1 MYLKA
6 FSHFAKKINQL
17 IRPTRIDHHLISIA
31 AIDIVSQLQENN
43 YEAYIVG
50 GAVRDI
56 LLGFPPKDFDIATS
70 AKPEEIRQIFKHSRI
85 IGRRFKLVHVIY
97 KKEIIEVST
106 FRTAPIE
113 KIHMKNGILKD
124 NEYGSLIEDIK
135 RRDFTINALYYNPI
149 QKKLIDS
156 YGGENDAKKRTIKL
170 IGEPNKRFKEDP
182 IRVLRALRFAAKL
195 NMNIHRQTLI
205 QIKPS
210 MKLLD
215 TIPHARVFDEILKF
229 FLSGHAKSSYMIFKE
244 YDLTTKYLPALNNL
258 DSNFEE
264 FVLKA
269 LNNCDQRIA
278 NNKHI
283 SPGFIFSVFLW
294 KDVFNLWKKIETKY
308 PHSSIALNE
317 AIESVIFKQN
327 KVFAIQKRFLTAM
340 SEIWRL
346 QIRFENLNQK
356 KVYRLFSH
364 PRFRAAY
371 DFMLI
376 RAESKQFDKNLSE
389 WWVKFVNADDS
400 SRKKIMNKK
409 NYV

>member
-149 QKKLIDS
+149 KKKLIDS
-156 YGGENDAKKRTIKL
+156 YGGENDAKKRTIKV
-170 IGEPNKRFKEDP
+170 NW
-182 IRVLRALRFAAKL
+182 RAK
-195 NMNIHRQTLI
+195 
-205 QIKPS
+205 
-210 MKLLD
+210 
-215 TIPHARVFDEILKF
+215 
-229 FLSGHAKSSYMIFKE
+229 
-244 YDLTTKYLPALNNL
+244 
-258 DSNFEE
+258 
-264 FVLKA
+264 
-269 LNNCDQRIA
+269 
-278 NNKHI
+278 
-283 SPGFIFSVFLW
+283 
-294 KDVFNLWKKIETKY
+294 
-308 PHSSIALNE
+308 
-317 AIESVIFKQN
+317 
-327 KVFAIQKRFLTAM
+327 
-340 SEIWRL
+340 
-346 QIRFENLNQK
+346 
-356 KVYRLFSH
+356 
-364 PRFRAAY
+364 
-371 DFMLI
+371 
-376 RAESKQFDKNLSE
+376 
-389 WWVKFVNADDS
+389 
-400 SRKKIMNKK
+400 
-409 NYV
+409 

>member
-149 QKKLIDS
+149 KKKLIDS

-340 SEIWRL
+340 SEI
-346 QIRFENLNQK
+346 
-356 KVYRLFSH
+356 
-364 PRFRAAY
+364 
-371 DFMLI
+371 
-376 RAESKQFDKNLSE
+376 
-389 WWVKFVNADDS
+389 
-400 SRKKIMNKK
+400 
-409 NYV
+409 